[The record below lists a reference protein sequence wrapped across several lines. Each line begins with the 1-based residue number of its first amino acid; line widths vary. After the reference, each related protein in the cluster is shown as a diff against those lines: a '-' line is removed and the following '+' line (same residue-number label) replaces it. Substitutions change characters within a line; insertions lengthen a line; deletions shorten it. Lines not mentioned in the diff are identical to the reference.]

1 MKIGPLE
8 SGMMSELQRMLPG
21 RDQQTWAGL
30 GDVRMNQSVFGH
42 SDSIF
47 SIPRFLLASIVQ
59 CGLLV

>member
-1 MKIGPLE
+1 
-8 SGMMSELQRMLPG
+8 MMSELQRILPG

-47 SIPRFLLASIVQ
+47 SVPRFLLASIVK